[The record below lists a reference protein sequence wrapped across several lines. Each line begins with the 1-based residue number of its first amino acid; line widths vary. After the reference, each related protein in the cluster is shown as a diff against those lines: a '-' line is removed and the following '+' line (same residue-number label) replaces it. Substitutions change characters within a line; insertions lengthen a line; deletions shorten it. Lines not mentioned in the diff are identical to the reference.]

1 MSHSDAFGGRFHC
14 CKFHGECFCISVLT
28 GSRSYLS
35 QNVIID
41 CYRKG
46 EKNQSFKL
54 QESGTALKNK
64 GDRCQYINFMRMKK
78 KSTN

>member
-1 MSHSDAFGGRFHC
+1 MYVPFRFQC
-14 CKFHGECFCISVLT
+14 CKFHGECFCVSVLT

-46 EKNQSFKL
+46 KK
-54 QESGTALKNK
+54 KNK
-64 GDRCQYINFMRMKK
+64 ASNYRKEALH
-78 KSTN
+78 